1 MTNELTII
9 NKLREV
15 IAKELNNYLDDG
27 IEHIDERAVEIDAP
41 DVDHMKY
48 PTSIYIQPNYSS
60 YENLTVRSDFAEG
73 RYAVF
78 ILCKR
83 DTQTNLTIKTLS
95 YAKALYECLKRNPT
109 LNEVS
114 DFTMIESSDFF
125 MRVEGNENIKGVEI
139 SVVVQYAMEY

>member
-9 NKLREV
+9 NKLKEV
-15 IAKELNNYLDDG
+15 ISRELNNYLDDG
-27 IEHIDERAVEIDAP
+27 IEPINEKAVEIAP

-48 PTSIYIQPNYSS
+48 STAVYIQPNYSS
-60 YENLTVRSDFAEG
+60 FENLTVRSDFAEG

-95 YAKALYECLKRNPT
+95 YAKALYECLKKNPT
-109 LNEVS
+109 LNEVA

>member
-1 MTNELTII
+1 MTNEIDIL
-9 NKLREV
+9 NGLKEV
-15 IAKELNNYLDDG
+15 ISRELNNYLDDG
-27 IEHIDERAVEIDAP
+27 IEHIDEKAVEIDAP

-95 YAKALYECLKRNPT
+95 YAKALYECLKKNPT

>member
-1 MTNELTII
+1 MTNEIDIL
-9 NKLREV
+9 NGLKEV
-15 IAKELNNYLDDG
+15 ISRELNNYLDDG
-27 IEHIDERAVEIDAP
+27 IEPINEKAVEIDAP

-48 PTSIYIQPNYSS
+48 PTAIYIQPNYSS

-95 YAKALYECLKRNPT
+95 YAKALYECLKKNPT

>member
-1 MTNELTII
+1 MTNEIDIL
-9 NKLREV
+9 NGLKEV
-15 IAKELNNYLDDG
+15 ISKELNNYLDDG

-48 PTSIYIQPNYSS
+48 PTAIYIQPNYSS

-95 YAKALYECLKRNPT
+95 YAKALYECLKKNPT

>member
-1 MTNELTII
+1 MTNEIDIL
-9 NKLREV
+9 NGLKEV
-15 IAKELNNYLDDG
+15 ISRELNNYLDE

-60 YENLTVRSDFAEG
+60 FENLTVRSDFAEG

-95 YAKALYECLKRNPT
+95 YAKALYECLKKNPT
-109 LNEVS
+109 LNEVA

>member
-1 MTNELTII
+1 MTNEIDIL
-9 NKLREV
+9 NGLKEV
-15 IAKELNNYLDDG
+15 ISRELNNYLDDG

>member
-1 MTNELTII
+1 MTNEIDIL
-9 NKLREV
+9 NGLKEV
-15 IAKELNNYLDDG
+15 ISRELNNYLDDG
-27 IEHIDERAVEIDAP
+27 IEHIDEKAVEIDAP

-83 DTQTNLTIKTLS
+83 DTQKNLTIKTLS
-95 YAKALYECLKRNPT
+95 YAKALYECLKKNPT
-109 LNEVS
+109 LNEIA

>member
-1 MTNELTII
+1 MTNEIDIL
-9 NKLREV
+9 NGLKEV
-15 IAKELNNYLDDG
+15 ISRELNNYLDDG

-48 PTSIYIQPNYSS
+48 STSIYIQPNYSS
-60 YENLTVRSDFAEG
+60 YDNLTVRSDFAEG

-95 YAKALYECLKRNPT
+95 YAKALYECLKKNPT

>member
-9 NKLREV
+9 NKLKEV
-15 IAKELNNYLDDG
+15 ISRELNNYLDDG
-27 IEHIDERAVEIDAP
+27 IEHIDEKAVEIDAP

-48 PTSIYIQPNYSS
+48 STSIYIQPNYSS

-95 YAKALYECLKRNPT
+95 YAKALYECLKNNPT
-109 LNEVS
+109 MDEEAG
-114 DFTMIESSDFF
+114 FTMVESSDFF
-125 MRVEGNENIKGVEI
+125 MREEGNENIKGVDV
-139 SVVVQYAMEY
+139 SVVIQYAQCY

>member
-1 MTNELTII
+1 MTNEIDIL
-9 NKLREV
+9 NGLKEV
-15 IAKELNNYLDDG
+15 ISRELNNYLDDG
-27 IEHIDERAVEIDAP
+27 IEPINEKAVEIDAP

-95 YAKALYECLKRNPT
+95 YAKALYECLKKNPT

>member
-1 MTNELTII
+1 MTNEIDIL
-9 NKLREV
+9 NGLKEV
-15 IAKELNNYLDDG
+15 ISRELNNYLDE

-41 DVDHMKY
+41 DVDRMKY
-48 PTSIYIQPNYSS
+48 PTEIYIQPNYSS
-60 YENLTVRSDFAEG
+60 FENLTVRSDFAEG

-83 DTQTNLTIKTLS
+83 DTQKNLTIKTLS
-95 YAKALYECLKRNPT
+95 YAKALYECLKKNPT
-109 LNEVS
+109 LNEVA

>member
-1 MTNELTII
+1 MTNEIDIL
-9 NKLREV
+9 NGLKEV
-15 IAKELNNYLDDG
+15 ISKELNNYLDDG
-27 IEHIDERAVEIDAP
+27 IEPINEKAVEVDAP
-41 DVDHMKY
+41 DVDRMKY

-95 YAKALYECLKRNPT
+95 YAKALYECLKKNPT
-109 LNEVS
+109 LNEIA

>member
-9 NKLREV
+9 NKLKEV
-15 IAKELNNYLDDG
+15 ISRELNNYLDNE
-27 IEHIDERAVEIDAP
+27 IEPINEKAVEIDAP

-78 ILCKR
+78 ILCNR

-95 YAKALYECLKRNPT
+95 YSKALYECLKRNPT

>member
-1 MTNELTII
+1 MTNEIDIL
-9 NKLREV
+9 NGLKEV
-15 IAKELNNYLDDG
+15 ISRELNNYLDNG
-27 IEHIDERAVEIDAP
+27 IEHINEKAVEIDAP
-41 DVDHMKY
+41 DVDRMKY
-48 PTSIYIQPNYSS
+48 STSIYIQPNYSS

-95 YAKALYECLKRNPT
+95 YAKALYECLKKNPT

>member
-1 MTNELTII
+1 MTNEIDIL
-9 NKLREV
+9 NGLKEV
-15 IAKELNNYLDDG
+15 ISRELNNYLDDG
-27 IEHIDERAVEIDAP
+27 IEPINEKAVEVDAP
-41 DVDHMKY
+41 DVDRMKY
-48 PTSIYIQPNYSS
+48 STAVYIQPNYSS
-60 YENLTVRSDFAEG
+60 FENLTVRSDFAEG

-95 YAKALYECLKRNPT
+95 YAKALYECLKKNPT
-109 LNEVS
+109 LNEIA

>member
-1 MTNELTII
+1 MTNEIDIL
-9 NKLREV
+9 NGLKEV
-15 IAKELNNYLDDG
+15 ISRDLNNYLDDG
-27 IEHIDERAVEIDAP
+27 IEPINEKAVEVDAP
-41 DVDHMKY
+41 DVDRMKY
-48 PTSIYIQPNYSS
+48 PTAIYIQPNYSS
-60 YENLTVRSDFAEG
+60 FENLTVRSDFAEG

-95 YAKALYECLKRNPT
+95 YAKALYECLKKNPT
-109 LNEVS
+109 LNEVA

>member
-1 MTNELTII
+1 MTNEIDIL
-9 NKLREV
+9 NGLKEV
-15 IAKELNNYLDDG
+15 ISKELNNYLDDG
-27 IEHIDERAVEIDAP
+27 IEPINEKAVEIDAP

-48 PTSIYIQPNYSS
+48 STAVYIQPNYSS
-60 YENLTVRSDFAEG
+60 FENLTVRSDFAEG

-95 YAKALYECLKRNPT
+95 YAKALYECLKKNPT
-109 LNEVS
+109 LNEVA

>member
-1 MTNELTII
+1 MTNEIDIL
-9 NKLREV
+9 NGLKEV
-15 IAKELNNYLDDG
+15 ISRELNNYLDE

-41 DVDHMKY
+41 DADHMKY
-48 PTSIYIQPNYSS
+48 PTEIYIQPNYSS
-60 YENLTVRSDFAEG
+60 FENLTVRSDFAEG

-83 DTQTNLTIKTLS
+83 DTQKNLTIKTLS
-95 YAKALYECLKRNPT
+95 YAKALYECLKKNPT
-109 LNEVS
+109 LNEIA

>member
-1 MTNELTII
+1 MTNEIDIL
-9 NKLREV
+9 NGLKEV
-15 IAKELNNYLDDG
+15 ISRELNNYLDG
-27 IEHIDERAVEIDAP
+27 IERIDERAVEIDAP

-48 PTSIYIQPNYSS
+48 PTAIYIQPNYSS
-60 YENLTVRSDFAEG
+60 FENLTVRSDFAEG

-95 YAKALYECLKRNPT
+95 YAKALYECLKKNPT
-109 LNEVS
+109 LNEVA

>member
-1 MTNELTII
+1 MTNEIDIL
-9 NKLREV
+9 NGLKEV
-15 IAKELNNYLDDG
+15 ISRELNNYLDNG

>member
-1 MTNELTII
+1 MTNEIDIL
-9 NKLREV
+9 NGLKEV
-15 IAKELNNYLDDG
+15 ISRELNNYLDDG
-27 IEHIDERAVEIDAP
+27 IEHIDEKAVEIDAP

-48 PTSIYIQPNYSS
+48 STSIYIQPNYSS
-60 YENLTVRSDFAEG
+60 YDNLTVRSDFAEG

-95 YAKALYECLKRNPT
+95 YAKALYECLKKNPT

>member
-9 NKLREV
+9 NKLKEV
-15 IAKELNNYLDDG
+15 ISRELNNYLDNE
-27 IEHIDERAVEIDAP
+27 IEPINEKAVEIDAP

>member
-1 MTNELTII
+1 MTNEIDIL
-9 NKLREV
+9 NGLKEV
-15 IAKELNNYLDDG
+15 ISRELNNYLDDG
-27 IEHIDERAVEIDAP
+27 IEHIDEKAVEIDAP

-83 DTQTNLTIKTLS
+83 DTQKNLTIKTLS
-95 YAKALYECLKRNPT
+95 YENALYECLKKNPT
-109 LNEVS
+109 LNEIA

>member
-1 MTNELTII
+1 MTNEIDIL
-9 NKLREV
+9 NGLKEV
-15 IAKELNNYLDDG
+15 ISRELNNYLDDG
-27 IEHIDERAVEIDAP
+27 IEHIDEKAVEIDAP

-60 YENLTVRSDFAEG
+60 YENLTVRSDFAES

-95 YAKALYECLKRNPT
+95 YAKALYECLKKNPT

>member
-9 NKLREV
+9 NKLKEV
-15 IAKELNNYLDDG
+15 ISRELNNYLDNE
-27 IEHIDERAVEIDAP
+27 IEPINEKAVEIDAP

-139 SVVVQYAMEY
+139 SVVVRYAMEY

>member
-1 MTNELTII
+1 MTNEIDIL
-9 NKLREV
+9 NGLKEV
-15 IAKELNNYLDDG
+15 ISRELNNYLDDG
-27 IEHIDERAVEIDAP
+27 IEPINEKAVEVDAP
-41 DVDHMKY
+41 DVDRMKY

-60 YENLTVRSDFAEG
+60 FENLTVRSDFAEG

-95 YAKALYECLKRNPT
+95 YAKALYECLKKNPT